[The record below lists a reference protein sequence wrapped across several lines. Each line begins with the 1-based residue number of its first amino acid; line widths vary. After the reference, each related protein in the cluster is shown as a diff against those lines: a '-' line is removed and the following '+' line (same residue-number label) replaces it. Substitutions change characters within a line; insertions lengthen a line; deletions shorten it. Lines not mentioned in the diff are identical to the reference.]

1 MVEAKVMTVFLEF
14 YRHCKIDKSLND
26 TFIALIPKK
35 RNVVNIKYFHPISL
49 VKIVYKLLAKV
60 LTNRLKMVLDNLISK
75 L

>member
-1 MVEAKVMTVFLEF
+1 MMTVFLEF